1 METIY
6 LADGL
11 ISISF
16 DENENLSELKI
27 DENVLRTRFEFYRNF
42 TKDEVL
48 NYMARLLT
56 KASLELLEDHI

>member
-6 LADGL
+6 LAEGL

-27 DENVLRTRFEFYRNF
+27 DENVLRNMFEFYKNF

-56 KASLELLEDHI
+56 KASLDLLEDHI